1 MVFLL
6 LDPLYILWA
15 IIGYVV
21 MFILAA
27 FIAPKVANRFSGKFS
42 LFTSMVILASVVI
55 GVFSLVLA
63 AIISISSQAFGS
75 STPISSLIFY
85 ITFLVIISNLLIY
98 IFSPLLI
105 NLMHGC
111 EKDQKIQRIVDDV
124 KNKLK
129 YKGKL
134 NAVVTRRFGLPNAFA
149 YGNFIFGKYVAV
161 TPGMINL
168 TNENELKA
176 VIGHEIGHHIHRD
189 NAIMLLFGL
198 LPALL
203 YYLGYFLFRA
213 GLFSRG
219 SRREGGSSAILAIL
233 GIVAMLASFIV
244 QILVLA
250 FSRLREY
257 YADTVGAKSAGKI
270 NMQSSLAKIH
280 YYYKGDVESI
290 QKLKDSSFKTLFIY
304 AFTNSL
310 ANPFRE
316 IEIEKVKKEKYSAI
330 EEFLSSHP
338 PIPKRLIFLDKLK

>member
-27 FIAPKVANRFSGKFS
+27 FVAPKVANKFSGKFS
-42 LFTSMVILASVVI
+42 LFVSMLIIASLVI
-55 GVFSLVLA
+55 GIFSLVLA
-63 AIISISSQAFGS
+63 AIISISSHALRS
-75 STPISSLIFY
+75 SIPIASIIFTVT
-85 ITFLVIISNLLIY
+85 ILVVISNLLIY

-111 EKDQKIQRIVDDV
+111 EKDQKLQRIVDDV

-134 NAVVTRRFGLPNAFA
+134 NAVVTKGFSLPNAFA

-168 TNENELKA
+168 TNEDELKA

-213 GLFSRG
+213 GLFSSSR
-219 SRREGGSSAILAIL
+219 RREGSSNAILAII
-233 GIVAMLASFIV
+233 GIVAMLTSFIV

-257 YADTVGAKSAGKI
+257 YADTIGAKSSGKT
-270 NMQSSLAKIH
+270 NMQSSLIKIH

-290 QKLKDSSFKTLFIY
+290 QRLKDSSFKTLFIY
-304 AFTNSL
+304 AFTNAL
-310 ANPFRE
+310 ANPLSE
-316 IEIEKVKKEKYSAI
+316 MEIEKVKKEKYSAI